1 MMRLHNLRP
10 RPGSRHRV
18 KRLGIGESS
27 GHGKTS
33 GKGHKGQKARS
44 GGSIRLGFEG
54 GQMPLI
60 RRLPKRGFNNAA
72 FHKTYAIVNLSDLND
87 FKAGTAVNEQLLRES
102 KLIRGNFVGV
112 KILGDGELKHGL
124 SIEADKVSASARAK
138 IEKAGGTITLREARS
153 PRPPRPKGSKDVD
166 ATATAETQDA
176 SPEVDK
182 PTAKKKSAGS
192 AVKKT
197 KAPAKK
203 KSSGK
208 S

>member
-1 MMRLHNLRP
+1 MEKVSNIMRLHSLRP

-18 KRLGIGESS
+18 KRLGCGESS

-72 FHKTYAIVNLSDLND
+72 FHKRYAIVNLDDLNA

-102 KLIRGNFVGV
+102 KLVRGHFVGI
-112 KILGDGELKHGL
+112 KILGGGELKHGL
-124 SIEADKVSASARAK
+124 KVEADKISAAAREK
-138 IEKAGGTITLREARS
+138 IEKAGGTITLREKGAAVAAGSSTEEPSGEPAPKAMAR
-153 PRPPRPKGSKDVD
+153 KKSKTS
-166 ATATAETQDA
+166 A
-176 SPEVDK
+176 K
-182 PTAKKKSAGS
+182 AKKKASRES
-192 AVKKT
+192 
-197 KAPAKK
+197 
-203 KSSGK
+203 
-208 S
+208 